1 MTRKMILLEMLD
13 HMVSFLRRFFA
24 AMQRQIAIV
33 LAIAT
38 YENNRK
44 STGTSLGSW
53 EAIVTPLQI
62 MLFFIVM
69 RVGFSFLRGSNR
81 YAAGGSTDMYFN
93 IVVFIASGFAIAF
106 LFRQGAIKALSGL
119 KLRATIYYKRIQPLD
134 VLLALLVND
143 FRAIS
148 TISLGILGL
157 VWYFTW
163 SFQLDSPGLAI
174 SVYLLTTLM
183 ALGFG
188 VCLVFLGQLNK
199 WVTRIVKRILQRV
212 IIFTSGIFFATFEL
226 PEYTRPFVTWNP
238 ILHAV
243 ELFRYSMNNQYPIPD
258 ISLSYLVWCS
268 IVLFGFSLILYR
280 TNESLLLE
288 ANDD

>member
-1 MTRKMILLEMLD
+1 MN
-13 HMVSFLRRFFA
+13 FLRRLLSA
-24 AMQRQIAIV
+24 IQRQIAVV

-44 STGTSLGSW
+44 STGTSLGAW

-119 KLRATIYYKRIQPLD
+119 KLRAPLYYKRVQPLD
-134 VLLALLVND
+134 ILLALLVND

-148 TISLGILGL
+148 TISLGIFGL

-174 SVYLLTTLM
+174 SVYLLTILM

-188 VCLVFLGQLNK
+188 VCLVFLGQFNK
-199 WVTRIVKRILQRV
+199 WVTRILKRILNRV

-243 ELFRYSMNNQYPIPD
+243 ELFRYSMNNQYPIPG

-268 IVLFGFSLILYR
+268 IILFGFSLILYR
-280 TNESLLLE
+280 TNESLLVE

>member
-1 MTRKMILLEMLD
+1 MN
-13 HMVSFLRRFFA
+13 FLRRFA
-24 AMQRQIAIV
+24 TAIQRQIAVV

-119 KLRATIYYKRIQPLD
+119 KLRAPLYYKRIQPLD
-134 VLLALLVND
+134 ILLALLVND

-148 TISLGILGL
+148 TISLGIFGL

-174 SVYLLTTLM
+174 SVYLLTVLM

-188 VCLVFLGQLNK
+188 VCLVFLGQFNK
-199 WVTRIVKRILQRV
+199 WVTRILKRILNRV

-243 ELFRYSMNNQYPIPD
+243 ELFRYSMNNQYPTPG
-258 ISLSYLVWCS
+258 ISLSYLIWCS
-268 IVLFGFSLILYR
+268 IILFGFSLILYR
-280 TNESLLLE
+280 TNESLLVE

>member
-1 MTRKMILLEMLD
+1 MILLEMLD
-13 HMVSFLRRFFA
+13 QMVRFLRRFLA

-119 KLRATIYYKRIQPLD
+119 KLRAPIYYKRIQPLD

>member
-1 MTRKMILLEMLD
+1 MTRRMILLEMLD
-13 HMVSFLRRFFA
+13 QMLRFLRRFFT

-53 EAIVTPLQI
+53 EAIVNPLQI

-81 YAAGGSTDMYFN
+81 FAAGGSTDMYFN

-119 KLRATIYYKRIQPLD
+119 KLRAPIYYKRIQPLD

>member
-1 MTRKMILLEMLD
+1 MN
-13 HMVSFLRRFFA
+13 FLRKLFNA
-24 AMQRQIAIV
+24 IWRQVAIV

-44 STGTSLGSW
+44 STGTSIGAW
-53 EAIVTPLQI
+53 ESIVTPLQI

-69 RVGFSFLRGSNR
+69 RVGFAFLRGSNR
-81 YAAGGSTDMYFN
+81 FAAGGSTDMYFN
-93 IVVFIASGFAIAF
+93 IVVFIASGFALAF

-119 KLRATIYYKRIQPLD
+119 KLRAPLYYKRIQPLD
-134 VLLALLVND
+134 ILLALLVND

-148 TISLGILGL
+148 TISLAILGL

-163 SFQLDSPGLAI
+163 TFQLDSPGLAI
-174 SVYLLTTLM
+174 SVYLLTIFM

-188 VCLVFLGQLNK
+188 ICLVFLGRLNK
-199 WVTRIVKRILQRV
+199 WITRILKRILQRL

-243 ELFRYSMNNQYPIPD
+243 ELFRYSMNNEYPIPD
-258 ISLSYLVWCS
+258 ISLSYLIWCS
-268 IVLFGFSLILYR
+268 MILLGFSLILYR
-280 TNESLLLE
+280 TNESVLLE

>member
-1 MTRKMILLEMLD
+1 MN
-13 HMVSFLRRFFA
+13 FLRKFA
-24 AMQRQIAIV
+24 TGIQRQIAVV
-33 LAIAT
+33 LAIAI

-81 YAAGGSTDMYFN
+81 YAAGGSTDLYFN

-119 KLRATIYYKRIQPLD
+119 KLRAPLYYKRVQPLD
-134 VLLALLVND
+134 ILLALLVND

-148 TISLGILGL
+148 TISLGIFGL

-174 SVYLLTTLM
+174 GVYLLTVLM

-188 VCLVFLGQLNK
+188 VCLVFLGQFNK
-199 WVTRIVKRILQRV
+199 WVTRILKRILNRV

-268 IVLFGFSLILYR
+268 TVLFGFSLILYR

>member
-1 MTRKMILLEMLD
+1 MN
-13 HMVSFLRRFFA
+13 FLRRFA
-24 AMQRQIAIV
+24 TGIQRQIAVV

-93 IVVFIASGFAIAF
+93 IVVFIASGFALAF

-119 KLRATIYYKRIQPLD
+119 KLRAPLYYKRVQPLD
-134 VLLALLVND
+134 ILLALLVND

-148 TISLGILGL
+148 TISLGIFGL

-163 SFQLDSPGLAI
+163 SFQLASPGLAI
-174 SVYLLTTLM
+174 GVYLLTVLM

-188 VCLVFLGQLNK
+188 ICLVFLGQFNK
-199 WVTRIVKRILQRV
+199 WVTRILKRIFNRV

-268 IVLFGFSLILYR
+268 TVLFGFSLILYR

>member
-1 MTRKMILLEMLD
+1 MN
-13 HMVSFLRRFFA
+13 FLRRFLA
-24 AMQRQIAIV
+24 AIQRQIAVV

-44 STGTSLGSW
+44 STGTSLGAW

-119 KLRATIYYKRIQPLD
+119 KLRAPLYYKRVQPLD
-134 VLLALLVND
+134 ILLALLVND

-148 TISLGILGL
+148 TISLGIFGL

-174 SVYLLTTLM
+174 SVYLLTILM

-188 VCLVFLGQLNK
+188 VCLVFLGQFNK
-199 WVTRIVKRILQRV
+199 WVTRILKRILNRV

-226 PEYTRPFVTWNP
+226 PEYTRPFVIWNP

-243 ELFRYSMNNQYPIPD
+243 ELFRYSMNNQYPIPG

-268 IVLFGFSLILYR
+268 IILFGFSLILYR
-280 TNESLLLE
+280 TNESLLVE

>member
-1 MTRKMILLEMLD
+1 MILLEMLD
-13 HMVSFLRRFFA
+13 QMVRFLRRFFA
-24 AMQRQIAIV
+24 AMQRQVAIV

-119 KLRATIYYKRIQPLD
+119 KLRAPIYYKRIQPLD

>member
-1 MTRKMILLEMLD
+1 MN
-13 HMVSFLRRFFA
+13 FLRRFGSA
-24 AMQRQIAIV
+24 IQRQIAVV

-44 STGTSLGSW
+44 STGTSLGAW
-53 EAIVTPLQI
+53 ESIVTPLQI

-93 IVVFIASGFAIAF
+93 IIVFIASGFAIAF

-119 KLRATIYYKRIQPLD
+119 KLRAPLYYKRVQPLD
-134 VLLALLVND
+134 ILLALLVND

-148 TISLGILGL
+148 TISLGIFGL

-174 SVYLLTTLM
+174 SVYLLTILM

-188 VCLVFLGQLNK
+188 VCLVFLGQFNK
-199 WVTRIVKRILQRV
+199 WVTRILKRILNRV

-243 ELFRYSMNNQYPIPD
+243 ELFRYSMNNQYPIPG
-258 ISLSYLVWCS
+258 ISLSYLIWCS
-268 IVLFGFSLILYR
+268 IILFGFSLILYR
-280 TNESLLLE
+280 TNESLLVE

>member
-1 MTRKMILLEMLD
+1 MVKAMILFEVGRSSM
-13 HMVSFLRRFFA
+13 SFLRRLFVA
-24 AMQRQIAIV
+24 IQRQFSLV

-53 EAIVTPLQI
+53 EALITPLQI
-62 MLFFIVM
+62 VLFFIVM
-69 RVGFSFLRGSNR
+69 RVGFSFLRGSNKF
-81 YAAGGSTDMYFN
+81 AAGGSTDMYFN
-93 IVVFIASGFAIAF
+93 IIVFIASGFAIAF

-119 KLRATIYYKRIQPLD
+119 KLRAPIYYKRIQPLD

-157 VWYFTW
+157 VWSLTW
-163 SFQLDSPGLAI
+163 DFQLDSPGLAI
-174 SVYLLTTLM
+174 SVYLLTALM

-188 VCLVFLGQLNK
+188 VCLVFIGQLNK
-199 WVTRIVKRILQRV
+199 WITKILKRILQRI

-226 PEYTRPFVTWNP
+226 PEYTRPLVTWNP

-243 ELFRYSMNNQYPIPD
+243 ELFRYSINNEYPIPD

-268 IVLFGFSLILYR
+268 TVLFGFSLILYR

-288 ANDD
+288 AIDD

>member
-1 MTRKMILLEMLD
+1 MN
-13 HMVSFLRRFFA
+13 FLRKLFNA
-24 AMQRQIAIV
+24 IWRQVAIV

-44 STGTSLGSW
+44 STGTSIGAW
-53 EAIVTPLQI
+53 ESIVTPLQI

-69 RVGFSFLRGSNR
+69 RVGFAFLRGSNR
-81 YAAGGSTDMYFN
+81 FAAGGSTDMYFN
-93 IVVFIASGFAIAF
+93 IVVFIASGFALAF

-119 KLRATIYYKRIQPLD
+119 KLRAPLYYKRIQPLD
-134 VLLALLVND
+134 ILLALLVND

-163 SFQLDSPGLAI
+163 TFQLDSPGLAI
-174 SVYLLTTLM
+174 SVYLLTIFM

-188 VCLVFLGQLNK
+188 ICLVFLGRLNK
-199 WVTRIVKRILQRV
+199 WITRILKRILQRL

-243 ELFRYSMNNQYPIPD
+243 ELFRYSMNNEYPIPD
-258 ISLSYLVWCS
+258 ISLSYLIWCS
-268 IVLFGFSLILYR
+268 MILLGFSLILYR
-280 TNESLLLE
+280 TNESVLLE